1 MQAVYRTIARLASND
16 LAVLIL
22 GESGTGKEVV
32 ARAIHATGL
41 RRAGPFIAIN
51 MAAIPRELIEAELFG
66 HEKGAFTGA
75 HRRSEE
81 NTSEIHSLMHSSNAV
96 SFLKKKNTH

>member
-1 MQAVYRTIARLASND
+1 MQAVYRTIARPATND

-32 ARAIHATGL
+32 APAIHATGL
-41 RRAGPFIAIN
+41 RRAGPFVAIN

-66 HEKGAFTGA
+66 HDTSAFKIGRPSA
-75 HRRSEE
+75 WERGLQH
-81 NTSEIHSLMHSSNAV
+81 V
-96 SFLKKKNTH
+96 SFSVGRVSCKQKM